1 MYGNL
6 DEMCSVHMQVATQ
19 IVASLLALETLSDSE
34 DIKLYINSP
43 GAYFRGQCIT
53 HLLSS
58 LHAHDACTILTGCDV
73 NVLPSYQAGGQAY
86 SVIAILDTIEAI
98 KPDVVTIALGQCAST
113 ATLLLVRHSAVRMRP
128 HFSG

>member
-1 MYGNL
+1 MSGNL
-6 DEMCSVHMQVATQ
+6 EEMCSVHMQVATQ

-43 GAYFRGQCIT
+43 GAYFRGLCVT
-53 HLLSS
+53 PLLSS
-58 LHAHDACTILTGCDV
+58 LHAHDVCTILTGCDV
-73 NVLPSYQAGGQAY
+73 NVLPFLSYQAGGQAY

-113 ATLLLVRHSAVRMRP
+113 ATLLLVRHSAV
-128 HFSG
+128 